1 VSIKVGLPYT
11 RLVPHEKSESSGRR
25 RSVRSKGDLR
35 EQAILDAAESQLAT
49 VGIDGMTVETIAT
62 AAGISRAA
70 FYFYFGSRD
79 DAIAA
84 LVDRVVTMLETGVL
98 PIGEESPAASIRR
111 GVEDTARMWREH
123 GPVMRAAVEL
133 SPSVPSIA
141 ERWRAAEDV
150 VVETTRA
157 IAEDAGFAGGS
168 GPLSAGAT
176 TRALM
181 WMTERRFYE
190 AFRVQESIDD
200 VAETL
205 SSIWLAALDLPSQ
218 PRS

>member
-1 VSIKVGLPYT
+1 MPDDST
-11 RLVPHEKSESSGRR
+11 AKSSRRR
-25 RSVRSKGDLR
+25 RSTPSKGDLR
-35 EQAILDAAESQLAT
+35 ERAILDAAEEQLAT
-49 VGIDGMTVETIAT
+49 VGLDAVTVETLAT

-79 DAIAA
+79 GAIAA
-84 LVDRVVTMLETGVL
+84 LVDRVVTSLESDVR
-98 PIGEESPAASIRR
+98 PIDEETPAESIRR
-111 GVEDTARMWREH
+111 GVEDTARMWLEH
-123 GPVMRAAVEL
+123 GPVARAAVEL
-133 SPSVPSIA
+133 APSVPSIE

-157 IAEDAGFAGGS
+157 IAERAGFAGGS
-168 GPLSAGAT
+168 GPRSAEAV

-190 AFRVQESIDD
+190 AYKAHEPLDD

-205 SSIWLAALDLPSQ
+205 STIWLAALDLDLDPV
-218 PRS
+218 